1 MRTTLIILLTLLFV
15 GCSRNPGDSRLDR
28 VATLIDRDPEA
39 ALAALDSIDGD
50 ALSAADRHYYDFLSV
65 KAADKAYVTHTSDS
79 LILDVLDY
87 YRPGDEL
94 YPEVLYYAGRVYS
107 DIGDSPAALEYFQK
121 SIEQTESDP
130 EHYLHLR
137 GCLFSQTGRLLNDL
151 RLYKQSIPYLEK
163 TLSIDSI
170 EKDTY
175 NLAYDN
181 QLLGFTYY
189 HLNQYDKAERHYRT
203 AYDLTAHLQDSDR
216 AAMQTF
222 LAATKHKKGQI
233 DSALMLIRNVPERV
247 IPRDLNVALIYA
259 SDIYKAA
266 GITDTAYM
274 YAEQIIRSDNS
285 NNRKNGY
292 RNLLSPQLSPL
303 IPLDSLR
310 PYVNRYYAELDS
322 FYDSHDSEQA
332 IIQNS
337 LYNYQLQQ
345 KDRIRAEESRNR
357 TILIAAALAI
367 LVLVLV
373 IFILTLRI
381 RHKSLQVRLHQTLQV
396 LEQLRAANPAVSS
409 LPDSLPVHHDNSID
423 SLREQIR
430 LQAEAIANANPSG
443 AVISQHILNS
453 EPYQELLSHLR
464 EHSPVH
470 EDSGLWQR
478 LQTVI
483 LETSPNFRKNLH
495 LLVGHDLK
503 PQNYQTIMLI
513 KCGMNP
519 TQIATLTGRA
529 KGTISYRRRQLR
541 SLLFSDQIDPKNL
554 DHIIQAL

>member
-50 ALSAADRHYYDFLSV
+50 ALSEAGRHYYDFLSV
-65 KAADKAYVTHTSDS
+65 KAADKAFVTHTSDS

-87 YRPGDEL
+87 YKPSDEL

-121 SIEQTESDP
+121 SIEQTERDP
-130 EHYLHLR
+130 ERYLHLR
-137 GCLFSQTGRLLNDL
+137 GCLFCQTGGLLNRL
-151 RLYKQSIPYLEK
+151 RMFTQSIPYLEK
-163 TLSIDSI
+163 TLAIDSI
-170 EKDTY
+170 EKDTF

-181 QLLGFTYY
+181 QLIGSIYY
-189 HLNQYDKAERHYRT
+189 HLNQYDKAERHFRR
-203 AYDLTAHLQDSDR
+203 AYDLADHLKDSDL
-216 AAMQTF
+216 AFMQIF
-222 LAATKHKKGQI
+222 LAATKHKQGKI
-233 DSALMLIRNVPERV
+233 DSALILIRNVPERV
-247 IPRDLNVALIYA
+247 ISLDRNAALIYA

-292 RNLLSPQLSPL
+292 RNLLSPELSPL
-303 IPLDSLR
+303 IPRDSLR

-322 FYDSHDSEQA
+322 FYNSHDSEQA

-345 KDRIRAEESRNR
+345 KDRISAEESRNR
-357 TILIAAALAI
+357 TIVIAAALAI
-367 LVLVLV
+367 LVLILV
-373 IFILTLRI
+373 IFILILRI

-396 LEQLRAANPAVSS
+396 LEQLRAANPAADLQPS
-409 LPDSLPVHHDNSID
+409 PVQIPRDNSID

-430 LQAEAIANANPSG
+430 QQAEAIADANSSD

-453 EPYQELLSHLR
+453 EPYQEVLSHLR
-464 EHSPVH
+464 EHSPIH
-470 EDSGLWQR
+470 EDSDLWQR

-483 LETSPNFRKNLH
+483 LEAFPNFRRNIN

-503 PQNYQTIMLI
+503 PQDYQTIMLI

-519 TQIATLTGRA
+519 TQLSTLTGRA
-529 KGTISYRRRQLR
+529 KATISYRRRQLR
-541 SLLFSDQIDPKNL
+541 SLLFSDQIDPKYI
-554 DHIIQAL
+554 DHIIQIL

>member
-15 GCSRNPGDSRLDR
+15 GCSRNPGDSRLER

-50 ALSAADRHYYDFLSV
+50 ALSEADRHYYDFLSV

-121 SIEQTESDP
+121 SIEQTENDP
-130 EHYLHLR
+130 ERYLHLR
-137 GCLFSQTGRLLNDL
+137 GCLFSQTGGLLHRL
-151 RLYKQSIPYLEK
+151 RMYTQSIPYFEK
-163 TLSIDSI
+163 TLAIDSI
-170 EKDTY
+170 EKDTF
-175 NLAYDN
+175 NLAHDN
-181 QLLGFTYY
+181 QLLGTSYY
-189 HLNQYDKAERHYRT
+189 QLKQYDKAERHFRT
-203 AYDLTAHLQDSDR
+203 AYELAAHLKDSDR
-216 AAMQTF
+216 ALMQTF
-222 LAATKHKKGQI
+222 LAAIKHKQGKI
-233 DSALMLIRNVPERV
+233 DSALMLIRDVPGRV
-247 IPRDLNVALIYA
+247 IPYDRNAALIYA

-292 RNLLSPQLSPL
+292 RNLLSPELSTL
-303 IPLDSLR
+303 IPHDSLR
-310 PYVNRYYAELDS
+310 PYVNRYYSELET
-322 FYDSHDSEQA
+322 FYNSHESEQA

-345 KDRIRAEESRNR
+345 KDRIRAEEGWNR
-357 TILIAAALAI
+357 TIVIAAALAI

-373 IFILTLRI
+373 ILVLALRI

-396 LEQLRAANPAVSS
+396 LEQLRSANPAVSS
-409 LPDSLPVHHDNSID
+409 LPGSLPVHHDNSID

-470 EDSGLWQR
+470 EDSGLWER

-483 LETSPNFRKNLH
+483 LDSSPNFLKNIN
-495 LLVGHDLK
+495 LLIGHNLK
-503 PQNYQTIMLI
+503 PQDYQTLMLI

-519 TQIATLTGRA
+519 TQLSTLTGRA